1 MLLTTMPRSFAA
13 ALAYNFLGNSPHW
26 YKLAIV
32 VFLIANPV
40 VLWNLGSAV
49 AGWLLVGEFIFTLAM
64 ALKCYPL
71 QPGGLLVLQAIL
83 LGLATPQA
91 LYADTDIPTDLMVGN
106 RMGRMGGTA
115 DIEGIMRP
123 GTGGNRG

>member
-1 MLLTTMPRSFAA
+1 MKRLS
-13 ALAYNFLGNSPHW
+13 
-26 YKLAIV
+26 
-32 VFLIANPV
+32 
-40 VLWNLGSAV
+40 
-49 AGWLLVGEFIFTLAM
+49 GE
-64 ALKCYPL
+64 
-71 QPGGLLVLQAIL
+71 PGGTSYAQALQRL
-83 LGLATPQA
+83 FDLPLSTPQA